1 MRGGGGGSVLFIP
14 CCEGIPA
21 GLLERSARFR
31 AIPGSRFMASMIW
44 CGHNAREKEELKMWP
59 HMSLVQ
65 IGGRMMAL
73 GAMDL
78 GHTSGNGE
86 VGRGEKSA
94 QHPLYSFLF
103 FFIILFSVLSQF

>member
-1 MRGGGGGSVLFIP
+1 
-14 CCEGIPA
+14 
-21 GLLERSARFR
+21 
-31 AIPGSRFMASMIW
+31 MIW
-44 CGHNAREKEELKMWP
+44 CGHNAREKEELTMWP

-65 IGGRMMAL
+65 TGGRVMAL
-73 GAMDL
+73 GAVDL

-103 FFIILFSVLSQF
+103 FFIISVFSFIPILNSKIKFDSKFKVSKI